1 MTKKQVKSHLEEY
14 LKSYNIPYRYLND
27 SGKIQ
32 SIETLDTMYLW
43 YDLKSVGGIEEDV
56 HFCSDYLY
64 IRSYFSQ
71 QVSERIAT
79 FGYKDKLLDIIN
91 HINANVDF
99 DHLISTP
106 RLALSTDGA
115 YDVFLSASIK
125 YDIYEL
131 GLVECCQFISAY
143 MPEFMEKI
151 APYILSLVYE
161 QTHDTACLKSDIDRK
176 IREEW

>member
-1 MTKKQVKSHLEEY
+1 MNKKQVKSHLEEY

-32 SIETLDTMYLW
+32 SIENLDTMYLCF
-43 YDLKSVGGIEEDV
+43 DKSVVGIEEDV
-56 HFCSDYLY
+56 HFCADYLY

-79 FGYKDKLLDIIN
+79 YRYKDKLLYIIN

-106 RLALSTDGA
+106 RLALSTDGG
-115 YDVFLSASIK
+115 YDVFLSAAIK
-125 YDIYEL
+125 YEIY
-131 GLVECCQFISAY
+131 I
-143 MPEFMEKI
+143 
-151 APYILSLVYE
+151 
-161 QTHDTACLKSDIDRK
+161 
-176 IREEW
+176 